1 MPRTIE
7 VSVPSAKAD
16 AILERVRGMDGV
28 VGLARQRAASLDPP
42 GDVLSIRATN
52 DGTRGVLR
60 LLDELEVTDG
70 GSILT
75 AQPQSLIAPGY
86 ENGIDRESNET
97 IWEEM
102 ASLLRRET
110 NPAPNFLSLMVL
122 SGAVAAVGLWTDTL
136 HIVIGAMVIAP
147 GFEPL
152 LRIPFG
158 LIGGPRV
165 LASRG
170 LASTA
175 AGYLA
180 LALGAA
186 LTLLLLRVVDS
197 TRPPDLETRY
207 WVGYWSK
214 MTPVGVILALIAGA
228 AGAFTV
234 TAQRSVLSAGV
245 MIALALV
252 PSLAIA
258 AMALV
263 SGNPELAGEGILR
276 WGADAGSVLLT
287 GGVVLAAKQRL
298 VHRRRALG

>member
-16 AILERVRGMDGV
+16 AILERVRGMEGV
-28 VGLARQRAASLDPP
+28 IGLARQRAASLDPP

-52 DGTRGVLR
+52 EGTRGVLR

-110 NPAPNFLSLMVL
+110 NPAPNFLSLMAL

-152 LRIPFG
+152 LRVPFG

-170 LASTA
+170 LTSTA

-180 LALGAA
+180 LALGAV

-197 TRPPDLETRY
+197 TRPPDLEARY

-214 MTPVGVILALIAGA
+214 VTPVGVILALIAGA

-263 SGNPELAGEGILR
+263 SGNPELAGKALLR
-276 WGADAGSVLLT
+276 WGAEAGSVLLAS
-287 GGVVLAAKQRL
+287 GVVLAAKQRL
-298 VHRRRALG
+298 VHQRRALG